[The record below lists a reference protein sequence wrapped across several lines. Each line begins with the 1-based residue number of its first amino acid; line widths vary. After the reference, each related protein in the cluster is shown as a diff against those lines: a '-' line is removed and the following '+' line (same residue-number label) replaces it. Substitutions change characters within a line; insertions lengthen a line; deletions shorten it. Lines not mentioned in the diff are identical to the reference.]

1 MQRTPTPKRPELS
14 APSNAVCAAASP
26 DNDGDR
32 PREWGDHK
40 AEVDPRSI
48 SFGGPGKHEHMD
60 HDPQA
65 DRESESKPNEIA
77 RGLRI
82 RTQGFRSGGC

>member
-1 MQRTPTPKRPELS
+1 MERS
-14 APSNAVCAAASP
+14 AASP